1 MGKSKG
7 RMELLGK
14 SDIEGQVARVAA
26 RKRGRD
32 RVSNER
38 ELMSQEFGGHG
49 AQSAYDNNAMAI
61 AVAAKRRKFFLG
73 SLKSGD
79 RLLKAIKND
88 FRKNGEKIDY
98 DKLRRDGHS
107 KGLIARLKG
116 L

>member
-1 MGKSKG
+1 MHEAAIG
-7 RMELLGK
+7 RSGT
-14 SDIEGQVARVAA
+14 RVAC
-26 RKRGRD
+26 
-32 RVSNER
+32 V
-38 ELMSQEFGGHG
+38 SQEFGGHG
-49 AQSAYDNNAMAI
+49 VQSAYDNNAMAI

-79 RLLKAIKND
+79 RLLKAIKSD

-107 KGLIARLKG
+107 KALIARLKG

>member
-1 MGKSKG
+1 MAMPCWSAEGKK
-7 RMELLGK
+7 
-14 SDIEGQVARVAA
+14 RVLT
-26 RKRGRD
+26 
-32 RVSNER
+32 SE
-38 ELMSQEFGGHG
+38 EFGGHG

-61 AVAAKRRKFFLG
+61 AVAAKRRKFSLR

-88 FRKNGEKIDY
+88 LRKNGEKIDY

-107 KGLIARLKG
+107 KALIVRLKG

>member
-1 MGKSKG
+1 MA
-7 RMELLGK
+7 MLLRP
-14 SDIEGQVARVAA
+14 Q
-26 RKRGRD
+26 RGRD

-38 ELMSQEFGGHG
+38 ELMSQEFGGHD

-61 AVAAKRRKFFLG
+61 AVAAKRRKFSMG

-107 KGLIARLKG
+107 KALIARLKG
-116 L
+116 F

>member
-1 MGKSKG
+1 MRVIKAKPQWVVAS
-7 RMELLGK
+7 ELG
-14 SDIEGQVARVAA
+14 SE
-26 RKRGRD
+26 

-38 ELMSQEFGGHG
+38 ELMSQEFGGHR

-88 FRKNGEKIDY
+88 FRKNDEKIDY

-107 KGLIARLKG
+107 KALIARLRG

>member
-1 MGKSKG
+1 M
-7 RMELLGK
+7 
-14 SDIEGQVARVAA
+14 
-26 RKRGRD
+26 
-32 RVSNER
+32 
-38 ELMSQEFGGHG
+38 
-49 AQSAYDNNAMAI
+49 
-61 AVAAKRRKFFLG
+61 G

>member
-1 MGKSKG
+1 MGKPTG
-7 RMELLGK
+7 R
-14 SDIEGQVARVAA
+14 
-26 RKRGRD
+26 
-32 RVSNER
+32 NER

-61 AVAAKRRKFFLG
+61 AVAAKRRKFSLG

-98 DKLRRDGHS
+98 DKLRLDGHS
-107 KGLIARLKG
+107 KALIARLKG

>member
-1 MGKSKG
+1 MGKPTG
-7 RMELLGK
+7 RMELFGG

-26 RKRGRD
+26 RKRGSD

-49 AQSAYDNNAMAI
+49 APSAYGNNAMTI
-61 AVAAKRRKFFLG
+61 AVAAKRQKFSLG

-88 FRKNGEKIDY
+88 FRKNREKIDY

-107 KGLIARLKG
+107 KALIARLKG

>member
-1 MGKSKG
+1 MEGK
-7 RMELLGK
+7 
-14 SDIEGQVARVAA
+14 VARVAA
-26 RKRGRD
+26 SELGSE

-61 AVAAKRRKFFLG
+61 AVAAKRRKFSLG

-88 FRKNGEKIDY
+88 FRKSGEKIDY

-107 KGLIARLKG
+107 KALIARLKG

>member
-1 MGKSKG
+1 MSQ
-7 RMELLGK
+7 LG
-14 SDIEGQVARVAA
+14 SE
-26 RKRGRD
+26 

-38 ELMSQEFGGHG
+38 ELMSQEFGGHR

-88 FRKNGEKIDY
+88 FRKNDEKIDY

-107 KGLIARLKG
+107 KALIARLKG
-116 L
+116 F